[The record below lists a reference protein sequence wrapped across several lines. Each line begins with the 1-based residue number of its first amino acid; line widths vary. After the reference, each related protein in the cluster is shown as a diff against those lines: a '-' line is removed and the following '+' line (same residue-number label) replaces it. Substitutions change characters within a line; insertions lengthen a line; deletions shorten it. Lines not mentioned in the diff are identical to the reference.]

1 VNIREI
7 RDQIESLGYDQDTK
21 TAIYNSPVFD
31 ELSKLLLDI
40 EDIYYI
46 GVASLPSTKLFAKLF
61 SDALFIVTNK
71 RLVLVVKRL
80 VGSDIKEFFYSSIK
94 SIDCFTKGKK
104 NILIINT
111 SKETTSLEFERNIN
125 PVRELIYDVINGRLS
140 YGNMGT
146 SSIGNNREP
155 LISKLMRENVIKF
168 GMEIENVFVIKGHG
182 TALTGVANGYIQVG
196 DYVDIV
202 DSDGNII
209 KKEIM
214 IIKIDTI
221 GKEVV
226 SASTGDNIALMLRTN
241 NLGIMQGQYI
251 LCYK

>member
-1 VNIREI
+1 
-7 RDQIESLGYDQDTK
+7 
-21 TAIYNSPVFD
+21 
-31 ELSKLLLDI
+31 
-40 EDIYYI
+40 
-46 GVASLPSTKLFAKLF
+46 
-61 SDALFIVTNK
+61 
-71 RLVLVVKRL
+71 
-80 VGSDIKEFFYSSIK
+80 
-94 SIDCFTKGKK
+94 
-104 NILIINT
+104 
-111 SKETTSLEFERNIN
+111 
-125 PVRELIYDVINGRLS
+125 
-140 YGNMGT
+140 
-146 SSIGNNREP
+146 
-155 LISKLMRENVIKF
+155 VIKF
-168 GMEIENVFVIKGHG
+168 CMEIENVFVIKGHG